1 MKNEEFAAAN
11 QTDDKKRAAYPFYSW
26 MPKPLGCMVLFLM
39 FFPVTFSG
47 GAYMNNMAEMAGGMG
62 VHSEDIQLASYA
74 TSIGMALF
82 APFMAGL
89 MTIRRVKHLFM
100 RAMLILLA
108 LNGVIAVTDNVVVTI
123 ASCLVIGFF
132 RVMLMMN
139 ITFTLVKYGMGID
152 ALSQFVLTEEPS
164 QEERAKSEHARSW
177 QMAGY
182 YGVMLIIAQLGN
194 VLTAYYAWHATWR
207 HAYYVVMVMLLVA
220 LILVKFT
227 MPDEEKTIAYKWEWR
242 KMPTVACLG
251 VMMVSLSYILVCGK
265 TLDWFSSPR
274 ILWAVVVLL
283 VSSAGYLWLSG
294 RVEGLHWEIL
304 SLKNVWLS
312 ALLFTV
318 LMVLFSCSM
327 FVSAFAKLS
336 TQAGNF
342 DAGMLAA
349 WAIVGCVIGLV
360 IAAAMAFARIH
371 FRWILAVGF
380 GLILAA
386 DIYLYFQYQ
395 TEGSFENMAL
405 VTIINYAGLFIPY
418 AMLVPLGMKHL
429 PVRYMTTYIFI
440 FLFFRNA
447 LAPVAGMS
455 LYSNWLQERQQHYI
469 QRLAQNVDNENLQAA
484 TYDYGMRRIGQ
495 ARGGSTLEA
504 QQLSATALRGKITV
518 QATLVAMR
526 DITSTTIWLL
536 VGTIAFVLFFPYHRD
551 EYA

>member
-1 MKNEEFAAAN
+1 MKDN
-11 QTDDKKRAAYPFYSW
+11 YPFHAW
-26 MPKPLGCMVLFLM
+26 MPKPLGCLVLFLM

-47 GAYMNNMAEMAGGMG
+47 GAYMNNLAEMAGGMG
-62 VHSEDIQLASYA
+62 VQNEGIQLASYA

-82 APFMAGL
+82 APFMAGF

-100 RAMLILLA
+100 RAMLILLV
-108 LNGVIAVTDNVVVTI
+108 LNAVIATTDNVVVTI
-123 ASCLVIGFF
+123 VACLVVGFF

-152 ALSQFVLTEEPS
+152 ALNQFVLMEEPS
-164 QEERAKSEHARSW
+164 QADRETAEHAMSW

-182 YGVMLIIAQLGN
+182 YGVMLMIAQLGN
-194 VLTAYYAWHATWR
+194 VLTAYYAYHATWR

-227 MPDEEKTIAYKWEWR
+227 MPDEEKTVAYKWEWR

-274 ILWAVVVLL
+274 IVWATVVLL
-283 VSSAGYLWLSG
+283 LSSAGYLLLSN
-294 RVEGLHWEIL
+294 RFEGLHWEIL
-304 SLKNVWLS
+304 TLKNVWLS

-342 DAGMLAA
+342 DAGMLAS
-349 WAIVGCVIGLV
+349 WAILGCFLGLL
-360 IAAAMAFARIH
+360 IAAAMAFARVH
-371 FRWILAVGF
+371 FRWIIAVGF
-380 GLILAA
+380 VLLLVA

-395 TEGSFENMAL
+395 TEGSFDHMVV
-405 VTIINYAGLFIPY
+405 VTVINYAGLFIPY

-429 PVRYMTTYIFI
+429 PVRYMTTNIFI

-455 LYSNWLQERQQHYI
+455 VYTNWLQERQQHYV
-469 QRLAQNVDNENLQAA
+469 QRLAQNVDYENQQAA
-484 TYDYGMRRIGQ
+484 TYDYGMRRMGQ
-495 ARGGSTLEA
+495 AKGGCTLEA

-526 DITSTTIWLL
+526 DITGTTIWLL

-551 EYA
+551 EFA

>member
-1 MKNEEFAAAN
+1 MKDN
-11 QTDDKKRAAYPFYSW
+11 YPFYDW
-26 MPKPLGCMVLFLM
+26 MPKPLGCLVLFLM

-47 GAYMNNMAEMAGGMG
+47 GAYMNNLAEMAGGLG
-62 VHSEDIQLASYA
+62 VHNEDIQLASYA

-82 APFMAGL
+82 APFMAGF

-108 LNGVIAVTDNVVVTI
+108 LNAVIATTDNVVVTI
-123 ASCLVIGFF
+123 AACLVIGFF

-182 YGVMLIIAQLGN
+182 YGVMLMIAQLGN
-194 VLTAYYAWHATWR
+194 VLTAYYAYHATWR

-220 LILVKFT
+220 LLLVKFT
-227 MPDEEKTIAYKWEWR
+227 MPDEEKTVAYKWEWR
-242 KMPTVACLG
+242 KMPVVVCLG
-251 VMMVSLSYILVCGK
+251 VMMVSLSYVLVCGK

-274 ILWAVVVLL
+274 IVWATVILL
-283 VSSAGYLWLSG
+283 LSSAGYFFLSTNRIG
-294 RVEGLHWEIL
+294 QDSLHWEIL
-304 SLKNVWLS
+304 GLKNVWLS

-327 FVSAFAKLS
+327 FVSTFAKM
-336 TQAGNF
+336 TTNADNF
-342 DAGMLAA
+342 DAGMLAS
-349 WAIVGCVIGLV
+349 WAILGCFIGLL
-360 IAAAMAFARIH
+360 ISAAMAFARVH

-380 GLILAA
+380 GLLLVA

-395 TEGSFENMAL
+395 TEGSFEHMVL
-405 VTIINYAGLFIPY
+405 VTVINYAGLFIPY

-429 PVRYMTTYIFI
+429 PVRYMTTFV
-440 FLFFRNA
+440 FVMLFFRNA

-455 LYSNWLQERQQHYI
+455 LYTNWLQERQQHYI
-469 QRLAQNVDNENLQAA
+469 QRLAQNVDDENQQVAI
-484 TYDYGMRRIGQ
+484 YDYGLRRMGQ
-495 ARGGSTLEA
+495 AKGGSTLEA

-526 DITSTTIWLL
+526 DITGTTIWLL
-536 VGTIAFVLFFPYHRD
+536 VGTLAFVLFFPYHRD
-551 EYA
+551 EFA